1 MEWEI
6 QLNAGGWKEWLL
18 KMEQEVTAARDL
30 LDILE
35 TEGQV
40 LGDIWEGAAMKQWE
54 SGWREQ
60 ITLLRTCLREMGE
73 LLLILDEGAYA
84 LAKLEAGMAL
94 AAEKLPAE

>member
-6 QLNAGGWKEWLL
+6 QLNAGEWKEWLL
-18 KMEQEVTAARDL
+18 RMEQELTAARDL

-35 TEGQV
+35 TEEQR
-40 LGDIWEGAAMKQWE
+40 LEDIWEGSVMKQWE
-54 SGWREQ
+54 SGWKEQ
-60 ITLLRTCLREMGE
+60 IALLRACLREMEE

-84 LAKLEAGMAL
+84 LAKLEAGVAL